1 MKPFLSILI
10 PTAMLLTACSGVMDS
25 AQPARQVY
33 MLMPLSASP
42 AAAAEQTAPSLAL
55 TLDAVP
61 GLDTD
66 WIQALG
72 SDAQLTRYAN
82 ARWPDHLPEVLSS
95 VIQRSLYSSGRFSSV
110 QQATSAR
117 GDEWLLSLEVEK
129 FYGLRNAAGETT
141 RVVTE
146 FSGSIEC
153 DGRKGSFTLS
163 DSVPVDGQRLSLVVA
178 AHQEGLNDTTEQLL
192 DRVFDNCP

>member
-1 MKPFLSILI
+1 
-10 PTAMLLTACSGVMDS
+10 
-25 AQPARQVY
+25 
-33 MLMPLSASP
+33 MLMPLPASAKTS
-42 AAAAEQTAPSLAL
+42 ADATAPSLSMAL
-55 TLDAVP
+55 EAVP

-95 VIQRSLYSSGRFSSV
+95 VIQRSLGSSNRFSSV
-110 QQATSAR
+110 RRASSAR
-117 GDEWLLSLEVEK
+117 DGEWLLHLQVEK

-141 RVVTE
+141 GVVTE
-146 FSGSIEC
+146 FSGSVEC

-163 DSVPVDGQRLSLVVA
+163 DKVPVDGQRLSVVVA
-178 AHQEGLNDTTEQLL
+178 AHQEGLNDATQQLV
-192 DRVFDNCP
+192 DRIFEYCP